1 VVIDLTEVTFLD
13 SSGLSCLVQCP
24 VTTVRVVAP
33 ATYLAG
39 CWTSPASRN
48 FDIFETVDA
57 ALRAVP

>member
-1 VVIDLTEVTFLD
+1 
-13 SSGLSCLVQCP
+13 

-39 CWTSPASRN
+39 CWTSPGSRN